1 MEQQVFANQAA
12 VQSVEMDG
20 QMVDD
25 DLVDSG
31 AEAASWGVERVG
43 ATNEPGR
50 NGAGVNIYVLDS
62 GVRVTH
68 QDFGGRAIPTLD
80 VKGLP
85 PTICA
90 PDDTRCARD
99 NRGHG
104 SHVAGSAGGTT
115 FGVA

>member
-68 QDFGGRAIPTLD
+68 QDFGGRAIPTLNALQ
-80 VKGLP
+80 LP
-85 PTICA
+85 PTECA
-90 PDDTRCARD
+90 ADDADCVD
-99 NRGHG
+99 DDRGHG
-104 SHVAGSAGGTT
+104 S
-115 FGVA
+115 